1 MLVRP
6 EPLEPYKIMDRG
18 NKPLNLGGSLFVW
31 TLIKSK
37 ILSASVFNDFM
48 DVSIH
53 GEYKHFRNISNNHYI
68 DPMEMVPVYH
78 LSQESDFLNSINTVN
93 ASISTQ
99 VSNFYISYECYNLGE
114 IILSSINSS
123 KENLF
128 TFHPNIPKLGR
139 QSIISIKWI
148 FED

>member
-1 MLVRP
+1 MDIQINYINQNQNSLLSSGIGKSF
-6 EPLEPYKIMDRG
+6 ELALESQFK
-18 NKPLNLGGSLFVW
+18 L
-31 TLIKSK
+31 
-37 ILSASVFNDFM
+37 FNDFM
-48 DVSIH
+48 DVSLH